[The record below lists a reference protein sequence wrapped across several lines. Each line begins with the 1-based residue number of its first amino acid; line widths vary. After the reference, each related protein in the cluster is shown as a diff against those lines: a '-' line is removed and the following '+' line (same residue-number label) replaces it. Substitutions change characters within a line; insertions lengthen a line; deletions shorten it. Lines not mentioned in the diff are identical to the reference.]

1 MNVFITKLFVLN
13 KFHKGYKFAEVYMYF
28 LIDIII
34 AILLWIHTLQHN
46 NITEITLHPF

>member
-13 KFHKGYKFAEVYMYF
+13 KFHKGEVYMFF